1 MPSFGESSARII
13 LVKNLRNDSEKSS
26 PNKQENEMS
35 KRKVQVI
42 KPCTYRDNFIDKLS
56 IKDRAYLQL
65 LMEEYENVE
74 LKGDPDRP
82 VNIKEQVEQLMAKD
96 KTSAE
101 NDVKKWLALRKKA
114 GRKIDQKTTEVMR
127 QYAKVLDPYGIGC
140 DQYFARVPESK
151 AIQDQLVGNLK
162 KKCRALLKILKRIQ
176 EISDDVADEGKYCQ
190 SAIEARNVA
199 ITKNSKLLERGSG
212 TFQELEEMEREM
224 GNLWQLYELSS
235 REYTKKCVHLNATID
250 AAWSSQQK
258 IGNIGRNDPAWAG
271 EAKSRRKVKA
281 I

>member
-1 MPSFGESSARII
+1 
-13 LVKNLRNDSEKSS
+13 
-26 PNKQENEMS
+26 
-35 KRKVQVI
+35 
-42 KPCTYRDNFIDKLS
+42 
-56 IKDRAYLQL
+56 
-65 LMEEYENVE
+65 
-74 LKGDPDRP
+74 
-82 VNIKEQVEQLMAKD
+82 MAKD
-96 KTSAE
+96 NTSAE

-114 GRKIDQKTTEVMR
+114 GRKIDPKTTEVMR

-151 AIQDQLVGNLK
+151 AIQDELVGNLK

-190 SAIEARNVA
+190 SAIEGRNVA

-212 TFQELEEMEREM
+212 TFQELEEMESEM

-250 AAWSSQQK
+250 AAWSLQQEIGK
-258 IGNIGRNDPAWAG
+258 IGRKCSEWEG
-271 EAKSRRKVKA
+271 EAKGRRKVKA